1 MKILGM
7 ISGTSHDGIDAV
19 LADFRLE
26 GQELKASIEKTSSA
40 GYEPQLRS
48 RLMQLLPPNETTIEE
63 VCKVDTLIG
72 KAFANLAK
80 EAKPSRTRCSMP

>member
-19 LADFRLE
+19 LVDFRLDGE
-26 GQELKASIEKTSSA
+26 ELKASVEKTGSA
-40 GYEPQLRS
+40 SYEPQLRN

-63 VCKVDTLIG
+63 V
-72 KAFANLAK
+72 
-80 EAKPSRTRCSMP
+80 